1 MYINE
6 IYNLNTHHVKWIHI
20 FFPKESLTVVVLL
33 FHSVKIY
40 QFALL
45 GYVSTIL
52 YISLSMAKKTF
63 TCLKSIMFKCFP
75 MVINLR

>member
-20 FFPKESLTVVVLL
+20 FFPKESLMVVVLL
-33 FHSVKIY
+33 FHSVEIY

-52 YISLSMAKKTF
+52 YISLSMAKKHS
-63 TCLKSIMFKCFP
+63 L
-75 MVINLR
+75 V